1 MKPCCHSSILAYLKK
16 HRDVAICDGCGHLL
30 LAYGNQRD
38 FEEAEK
44 ALLSQ
49 GIPFEVEQR
58 GPLRILLKPRQKP
71 GGLRKR

>member
-1 MKPCCHSSILAYLKK
+1 MKSCCQSAVQAYLKK
-16 HRDVAICDGCGHLL
+16 HRDVAICDGCGYLL

-44 ALLSQ
+44 ALSNQ

-58 GPLRILLKPRQKP
+58 GPLRILVKARQKP
-71 GGLRKR
+71 GG